1 MSLDQQVMQPPFKP
15 INGQR
20 GYNCHGAAIYWAARA
35 NGLAQDRAYALY
47 SRIAEHYNGQL
58 GNNNA
63 TASILSGGY
72 GDTFCRVGV
81 KLTTPALNP
90 AEYSVGDVIFTEHPS
105 HPMHSMIVVA
115 VSVPLNK
122 IEVRGYNNNA
132 TFSTDNPLPP
142 RDAYDNHTRSL
153 ATRVYQNVPL
163 YRIPENTFCLKVKS
177 VAIVLGFRA

>member
-15 INGQR
+15 GNGQR

-47 SRIAEHYNGQL
+47 NRIAEYYNVRL
-58 GNNNA
+58 GNHNA
-63 TASILSGGY
+63 TTSILSGGY
-72 GDTFCRVGV
+72 GETFCGVGV

-115 VSVPLNK
+115 VSIAQNT
-122 IEVRGYNNNA
+122 IDVRGYNNNG
-132 TFSTDNPLPP
+132 TFLLDNPQPP
-142 RDAYDNHTRSL
+142 KDAYDNHTRNL
-153 ATRVYQNVPL
+153 ATRVYPDVPL
-163 YRIPENTFCLKVKS
+163 YRIPGDTFCLKVKS
-177 VAIVLGFRA
+177 VALILGFRA